1 MRNKIVLVFVLAVF
15 HFAGFA
21 QQTFLD
27 KGKIFYERRIS
38 QLALQDLLMEGEEGF
53 SLVFL
58 EEIKKQFPKVISDQF
73 ILEFDPQQSYF
84 HMGAENTD
92 NKYVMTEF
100 KPQETEFIYQQLEQ
114 QYVVSKMNVFEKTYL
129 TKDSL
134 KNLTWKINGETREIA
149 GFECKKAVTTI
160 LDSVVVVAFYT
171 DEITP
176 SAGPM
181 GFHGLPGAILGFA
194 IPRLYLTMF
203 ATKVERMDTPIKVP
217 LKPTEKFS
225 SKKTV
230 MADLKKVDM
239 SKKWRNLMTLQ
250 MEIK

>member
-1 MRNKIVLVFVLAVF
+1 MRNKISIVFALAVF
-15 HFAGFA
+15 HFVGFA

-38 QLALQDLLMEGEEGF
+38 QLALQELLMDGNDGF
-53 SLVFL
+53 SSVFL
-58 EEIKKQFPKVISDQF
+58 EEMKKQFPKVISDQYV
-73 ILEFDPQQSYF
+73 LEFDALQSYF
-84 HMGAENTD
+84 HMGVENAD
-92 NKYVMTEF
+92 NKYVLTEF

-114 QYVVSKMNVFEKTYL
+114 QYVVSKMNVFEKTYV

-176 SAGPM
+176 AAGPM

-203 ATKVERMDTPIKVP
+203 ATKVERMETPIKVP
-217 LKPTEKFS
+217 YKSTEKFS
-225 SKKTV
+225 SKKSV
-230 MADLKKVDM
+230 VADLKKVDM
-239 SKKWRNLMTLQ
+239 SAKWRNLVMMQ

>member
-1 MRNKIVLVFVLAVF
+1 MRNKISIVFALAVF

-38 QLALQDLLMEGEEGF
+38 QLALQELLMEGNDGF
-53 SLVFL
+53 SAVFL
-58 EEIKKQFPKVISDQF
+58 EEMKKQFPKVISDQYV
-73 ILEFDPQQSYF
+73 LEFDAQQSYF

-92 NKYVMTEF
+92 NKYVLTEF

-114 QYVVSKMNVFEKTYL
+114 QYVVSKMNIFEKTYV

-176 SAGPM
+176 AAGPM

-203 ATKVERMDTPIKVP
+203 ATKVERMETPIKVP
-217 LKPTEKFS
+217 YKATEKFS

-230 MADLKKVDM
+230 VADLKKVDM
-239 SKKWRNLMTLQ
+239 STKWRNLVMMQ